1 MKKDI
6 FKAFMALS
14 FIFISLIGASYLKE
28 AKEVASNKYK
38 ENRSKEYDK
47 IYQNTYGDY
56 GFNLPLIAIDT
67 NGKSISNKEKT
78 VSNIQV
84 YNSDKENNYLNDNPS
99 LESSA
104 MINIR
109 GNTTKYFPKKQYSL
123 KLVNKKGNEKDKKML
138 GMDKDSD
145 WVLNGPFADKS
156 LMRNY
161 IAYTVGS
168 NIMEYAPDVRFC
180 EVFVIDD
187 GSSTI
192 QKKHY
197 KGVYLLIEKI
207 KRGEDRVDIVKTH
220 DNTDETSFIISRDR
234 NKEDNIVIGNYGYET
249 HLYDYA
255 LNIEYPKKDL
265 TPGKYNYIN
274 KYISEFERI
283 LYSDKFND
291 PKNGYRK
298 YIDVDS
304 FVDFYIINEFFLNT
318 DAGIFSTY
326 MYKDYN
332 EKMKAG
338 PIWDFNRS
346 LGNNEVNKDS
356 RAFEYEGFFMLQRYW
371 FDRLME
377 DRAFANKVVSRYK
390 ELRKN
395 YLSDE
400 YLINLIDKT
409 KNYLGTSVKRNFD
422 KWSFELS
429 NQSDVF
435 GMYWNIIQKYGNGED
450 AFNKFLGNNKDLLED
465 TTGKANSYE
474 EEINL
479 MKNFIKNRGKWMDEN
494 IDSLSKWAS

>member
-56 GFNLPLIAIDT
+56 GFNLPLIVIDT

-84 YNSDKENNYLNDNPS
+84 YNSDKENNYLSDNPS

-123 KLVNKKGNEKDKKML
+123 KIVNKKGNEKDKKML

-220 DNTDETSFIISRDR
+220 DNTDETSFIISKDR
-234 NKEDNIVIGNYGYET
+234 NKEEDITIGNYGYET
-249 HLYDYA
+249 YIYDYA

-265 TPGKYNYIN
+265 TPEKYNYIN

-291 PKNGYRK
+291 PINGYKK

-318 DAGIFSTY
+318 DAGLLSTY

-332 EKMKAG
+332 EKIKAG

-346 LGNNEVNKDS
+346 LGNTIVTSK
-356 RAFEYEGFFMLQRYW
+356 RKAYEYKEFFMIRRSW

-377 DRAFANKVVSRYK
+377 DKSFSTKVVSRYK
-390 ELRKN
+390 ELRKT
-395 YLSDE
+395 YLNDE
-400 YLINLIDKT
+400 YLINLIDET
-409 KNYLGTSVKRNFD
+409 KNYLGDAIKRNFD
-422 KWSFELS
+422 TWPIYMS
-429 NQSDVF
+429 NQADMLKLHDDLFKPYEYDPEVF
-435 GMYWNIIQKYGNGED
+435 GE
-450 AFNKFLGNNKDLLED
+450 FLQENKDLFKD

-474 EEINL
+474 EEIIL
-479 MKNFIKNRGKWMDEN
+479 MKKFIKNRGKWMDEN
-494 IDSLSKWAS
+494 IDSLSKWAN

>member
-1 MKKDI
+1 
-6 FKAFMALS
+6 
-14 FIFISLIGASYLKE
+14 
-28 AKEVASNKYK
+28 
-38 ENRSKEYDK
+38 
-47 IYQNTYGDY
+47 
-56 GFNLPLIAIDT
+56 
-67 NGKSISNKEKT
+67 
-78 VSNIQV
+78 
-84 YNSDKENNYLNDNPS
+84 
-99 LESSA
+99 
-104 MINIR
+104 
-109 GNTTKYFPKKQYSL
+109 
-123 KLVNKKGNEKDKKML
+123 ML

-298 YIDVDS
+298 YIDVDY

-429 NQSDVF
+429 NQSDV
-435 GMYWNIIQKYGNGED
+435 
-450 AFNKFLGNNKDLLED
+450 LECI
-465 TTGKANSYE
+465 G
-474 EEINL
+474 I
-479 MKNFIKNRGKWMDEN
+479 
-494 IDSLSKWAS
+494 